1 MLFVVLGTFFS
12 VNKNSFPDTYNALY
26 CENEDNLGCVMC
38 PIEDSRGGIDGGALD
53 VSIVSIAV
61 WLAVRYMTPCVC
73 MCYRKPTIVEF
84 IACQIFIR
92 VLF

>member
-1 MLFVVLGTFFS
+1 MLFVHIYSFGYLFS
-12 VNKNSFPDTYNALY
+12 VNKNSGKVCFPDTYNALY

-61 WLAVRYMTPCVC
+61 
-73 MCYRKPTIVEF
+73 
-84 IACQIFIR
+84 
-92 VLF
+92 